1 MLFVKFKD
9 PRLQRK
15 PRKTG
20 YVAGMGAQVTEV
32 QVKVQAQVIEVQVM
46 NGKKQVQVQ
55 AHQVYRWAR
64 KEQLQTEDGLR
75 DGSDDERSTATGRG
89 CSVQGWA

>member
-1 MLFVKFKD
+1 M
-9 PRLQRK
+9 QRK

-46 NGKKQVQVQ
+46 VRHIRCIGGLVRNSYRLRMDSGMGQMMKEVQLLAEDVQ
-55 AHQVYRWAR
+55 Y
-64 KEQLQTEDGLR
+64 R
-75 DGSDDERSTATGRG
+75 DGPNDLRGTVTG
-89 CSVQGWA
+89 S